1 VLSTSTAGAAYR
13 AEAGKILGRGVE
25 EASARSVAPPQV
37 SVFVIFY

>member
-1 VLSTSTAGAAYR
+1 VLSASTGGASYR

-37 SVFVIFY
+37 SVFVLLY